1 MCGLSVFL
9 SITPHAIPCTS
20 WLFRNEIRSFVG
32 DNMLLHQPNVDAL
45 IESMTPSADEIQSR
59 KDFLEFSERD
69 SELLKEL
76 GKLLAPLE
84 DVFADLLS
92 EHLDAHPVVAAS
104 HIHPDQLSQL
114 KQKQRGYFKQIF
126 TGDYGPGYIKS
137 RLRVGVTYQQLGL
150 EPRWHLSAYSKY
162 LSWVLPEVMRLVD
175 NDAERFLAYSKAI
188 TKIAMF
194 DSELSVSAY
203 FHADHQML
211 RLLAQVFESNLEAV
225 IIADVKGNML
235 HVNKSVAKITGYP
248 PDALIGKPMQNLL
261 AELEPT
267 LYQDLWTTVIG
278 GGQWQGEIWLRNQQG
293 EDYLAWMNMNAVKDD
308 AGKVTQVIAE
318 FSDITAFKQTQEA
331 LAKRTEEL
339 ANSNRELEQFAYV
352 ASHDLQE
359 PLRMVASYTQLLARR
374 YKDKLD
380 DDANEFIGYA
390 VDGATRMQALIID
403 LLTMSRIGTHGK
415 QMEACET
422 SVALERA
429 ISNLRLAIEESGAV
443 VTRDPMPRLDADVSQ
458 LTQLFQNLIG
468 NGIKFRGDTS
478 PIIHIGAEKKEG
490 EWLFSVRDN
499 GIGIAP
505 DFFDRIFIIF
515 QRLHGKHEYP
525 GTGIGLSV
533 CKKIV
538 ERHRGKIWIESE
550 VGKGTVFYF
559 TLPINHRE
567 RKHHG
572 E

>member
-1 MCGLSVFL
+1 
-9 SITPHAIPCTS
+9 
-20 WLFRNEIRSFVG
+20 
-32 DNMLLHQPNVDAL
+32 MLLHQPTVDAL
-45 IESMTPSADEIQSR
+45 IDSMTPSADEVQSR
-59 KDFLEFSERD
+59 KDVLEFSEQD
-69 SELLKEL
+69 SLLLKEL
-76 GKLLAPLE
+76 GPLLAPLE
-84 DVFADLLS
+84 SAFADSLS
-92 EHLDAHPVVAAS
+92 QHLDSHPEMAATLS
-104 HIHPDQLSQL
+104 NPEQLSQL
-114 KQKQRGYFKQIF
+114 KQKQQEYFKKVF
-126 TGDYGPGYIKS
+126 AGDYGPDYIKS
-137 RLRVGVTYQQLGL
+137 RLQVGVSYQQIGL
-150 EPRWHLSAYSKY
+150 EPRWYLGAYNKY
-162 LSWVLPEVMRLVD
+162 LSLVLPEVMRLVG

-194 DSELSVSAY
+194 DSELSLSAY
-203 FHADHQML
+203 FHADHEML

-225 IIADVKGNML
+225 IIADVKGRML
-235 HVNKSVAKITGYP
+235 HVNKSVAKITGYAS
-248 PDALIGKPMQNLL
+248 DALIGTPMQNLL

-267 LYQDLWTTVIG
+267 LYQDLWNTVIG
-278 GGQWQGEIWLRNQQG
+278 GGQWQGEIWLKNKQG
-293 EDYLAWMNMNAVKDD
+293 DDYLAWMNMNAVKDA

-331 LAKRTEEL
+331 LAQRTEEL

-380 DDANEFIGYA
+380 QDANEFIGYA

-415 QMEACET
+415 QMETCET

-429 ISNLRLAIEESGAV
+429 VSNLRLAIEESGAV

-478 PIIHIGAEKKEG
+478 PIIHVGAEKKEG

-505 DFFDRIFIIF
+505 DFFERIFIIF

-538 ERHRGKIWIESE
+538 ERHGGRIWIESE
-550 VGKGTVFYF
+550 VGKGAVFYF
-559 TLPINHRE
+559 TLPIHHGE